1 MPSNQQR
8 GMAMSHGVRI
18 YLGLIVLIALSV
30 LFLLGVVH
38 TAAGAPR
45 SGPRAVA
52 EGRRLAE
59 AWCQTC
65 HAVDAHTAGFFDE
78 APSFQAIADRSG
90 TTALSLKVFW
100 RTSHR
105 NMPNLV
111 ISPQQADALSAY
123 ILSLRDK

>member
-1 MPSNQQR
+1 
-8 GMAMSHGVRI
+8 MSHSVRS
-18 YLGLIVLIALSV
+18 YFGLVVLVALSV
-30 LFLLGVVH
+30 LFLLSVVH

-45 SGPRAVA
+45 SGSRSAVA
-52 EGRRLAE
+52 EGHRLAQ

-65 HAVDAHTAGFFDE
+65 HAVEPRTAGFFDE

-100 RTSHR
+100 RTSHH

-111 ISPQQADALSAY
+111 ISPEQAEVLSAY
-123 ILSLRDK
+123 ILSLRGR

>member
-1 MPSNQQR
+1 
-8 GMAMSHGVRI
+8 MSHTLRI
-18 YLGLIVLIALSV
+18 SIGIVILIALSL
-30 LFLLGVVH
+30 LFLFSVVH

-45 SGPRAVA
+45 PGSRTIA
-52 EGRRLAE
+52 EGQRLAQ
-59 AWCQTC
+59 AWCQSC
-65 HAVDAHTAGFFDE
+65 HAVERRMTDFFDE

-111 ISPQQADALSAY
+111 ISPEQADALSAY
-123 ILSLRDK
+123 ILSLKSK